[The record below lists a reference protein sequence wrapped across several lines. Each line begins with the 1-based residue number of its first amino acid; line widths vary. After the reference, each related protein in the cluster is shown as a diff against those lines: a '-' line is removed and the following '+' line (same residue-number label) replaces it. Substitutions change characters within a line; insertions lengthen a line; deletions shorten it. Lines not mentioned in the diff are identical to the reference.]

1 MSSRTSSLLLFVL
14 AFFGVFLQLATAA
27 PLETRDVYAPPVLY
41 PHAGTV
47 WYKGQ
52 THNVTWDVSSPPVNI
67 TNKVGLIYLRKGVTS
82 TPLIL
87 ADGFDILLGRI
98 EVTVPWVFEGDDY
111 SVVLMGDSGNWGQEF
126 TIKQ

>member
-1 MSSRTSSLLLFVL
+1 MLTR
-14 AFFGVFLQLATAA
+14 AT
-27 PLETRDVYAPPVLY
+27 V
-41 PHAGTV
+41 
-47 WYKGQ
+47 
-52 THNVTWDVSSPPVNI
+52 
-67 TNKVGLIYLRKGVTS
+67 
-82 TPLIL
+82 IL

>member
-47 WYKGQ
+47 WYTGQ
-52 THNVTWDVSSPPVNI
+52 THNVSWDVSSPPVNI

-82 TPLIL
+82 TP
-87 ADGFDILLGRI
+87 
-98 EVTVPWVFEGDDY
+98 
-111 SVVLMGDSGNWGQEF
+111 
-126 TIKQ
+126 